1 MGILMTNQRPLKN
14 KISITI
20 DSDVEEA
27 IRVLAE
33 KDDRSFSQYIN
44 RVLKK
49 HVEEKNG
56 KSES

>member
-1 MGILMTNQRPLKN
+1 MENQRPLKS

-27 IRVLAE
+27 IRILAE
-33 KDDRSFSQYIN
+33 KDDRSFSQYIS

-49 HVEEKNG
+49 HVENKLENV
-56 KSES
+56 